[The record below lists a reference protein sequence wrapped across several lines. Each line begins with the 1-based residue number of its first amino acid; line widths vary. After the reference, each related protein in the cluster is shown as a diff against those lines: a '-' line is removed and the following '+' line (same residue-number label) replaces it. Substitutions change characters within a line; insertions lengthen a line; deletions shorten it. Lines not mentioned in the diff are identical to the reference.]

1 VKSEVGDGKAKRDK
15 EQQENNIDGP
25 GDASD
30 VAVVVVDNA
39 EIGSIAS
46 RRQDSKITGRTDFS
60 SETNAY
66 AYTRRAS
73 TKKEPSKRK
82 EFRLKYCRFGNA
94 CRFKDNDKC
103 KRDHT
108 MYPTLDKWKAGLQA
122 FADKDDASSSGSL

>member
-30 VAVVVVDNA
+30 VAVVVVDNV
-39 EIGSIAS
+39 EIDSIAS
-46 RRQDSKITGRTDFS
+46 RRQNDKITGKSDFS
-60 SETNAY
+60 SETSAY

-82 EFRLKYCRFGNA
+82 EFRIKYCRFGKA
-94 CRFKDNDKC
+94 CRFKDDKC

-108 MYPTLDKWKAGLQA
+108 MYPTLDNWKAGLQA
-122 FADKDDASSSGSL
+122 FAGKDGASSSDSL